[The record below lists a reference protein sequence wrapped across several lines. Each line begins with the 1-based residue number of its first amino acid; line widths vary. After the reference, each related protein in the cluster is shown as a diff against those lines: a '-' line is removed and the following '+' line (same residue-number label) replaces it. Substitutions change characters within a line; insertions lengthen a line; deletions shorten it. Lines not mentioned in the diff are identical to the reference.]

1 MVQKWYQLKAK
12 EEFAELYIYGDI
24 CSIEF
29 LESDTSSFSL
39 AKELANLG
47 DKPLNVHINSYG
59 GEVKEG
65 LGIYRLLKD
74 YPGKVTTVCDGF
86 ACSAASVVFMAGEKR
101 VMHPTSLLM
110 IHNAWTSVDGNA
122 DELRKMADD
131 LEKITEPSIEAYV
144 EASHLERDEI
154 KAMMD
159 AETWITAQEALEYG
173 FATEIVEQSIKQ
185 SAKYSVIFG
194 LVQKLRD
201 FESEKLE
208 KEQLEIKQEQT
219 IDESPSVK
227 GWFFHK

>member
-1 MVQKWYQLKAK
+1 
-12 EEFAELYIYGDI
+12 
-24 CSIEF
+24 
-29 LESDTSSFSL
+29 
-39 AKELANLG
+39 
-47 DKPLNVHINSYG
+47 
-59 GEVKEG
+59 
-65 LGIYRLLKD
+65 
-74 YPGKVTTVCDGF
+74 
-86 ACSAASVVFMAGEKR
+86 
-101 VMHPTSLLM
+101 M

-227 GWFFHK
+227 GWFS